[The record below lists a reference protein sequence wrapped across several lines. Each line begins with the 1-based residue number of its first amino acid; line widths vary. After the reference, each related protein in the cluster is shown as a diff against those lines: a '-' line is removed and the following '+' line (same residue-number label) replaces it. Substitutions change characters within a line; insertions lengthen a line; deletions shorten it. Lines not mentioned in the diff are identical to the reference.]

1 LQRQEDS
8 VRRPRR
14 RAEDTRAEI
23 LDTAETL
30 FRTRGVSGCS
40 IAHIA
45 QALSMSPANV
55 FKHFHS
61 KVALADAICDRLICG
76 MSEQVEA
83 FHLEGPA
90 PDRLKAL
97 AFGLMDLHIE
107 AMAEN
112 HFMVEMIF
120 HLSEAEIES
129 GKRYEEMIETLFSD
143 LIRHGVETGIYYSKD
158 PGRSGRVAAAAF
170 ASVLHPVFLTRRSR
184 AEIAGQCGELVDLVN
199 AALQN
204 PLAK

>member
-1 LQRQEDS
+1 MQEREDK

-14 RAEDTRAEI
+14 RAEETRAEI

-30 FRTRGVSGCS
+30 FRKQGVSGCS

-61 KVALADAICDRLICG
+61 KVALADAICERQISA
-76 MSEQVEA
+76 MSQKVEA
-83 FHLEGPA
+83 LHLEGPA
-90 PDRLKAL
+90 PERLKTL
-97 AFGLMDLHIE
+97 AFGLMDLHTQ
-107 AMAEN
+107 AVADN
-112 HFMVEMIF
+112 QFMLEMIF
-120 HLSEAEIES
+120 YLSETEIES
-129 GKRYEEMIETLFSD
+129 SKHYEKMVETLFAD
-143 LIRHGVETGIYYSKD
+143 LIRHGVEAGIYHSRD
-158 PGRSGRVAAAAF
+158 PQVSGRAAAAAF
-170 ASVLHPVFLTRRSR
+170 ASVLHPVFLTRHSR
-184 AEIAGQCGELVDLVN
+184 AQTAERCSQIVDLVN

>member
-1 LQRQEDS
+1 M
-8 VRRPRR
+8 RRPRR

-30 FRTRGVSGCS
+30 FRTHGVSGCS

-61 KVALADAICDRLICG
+61 KVALADAICERHICS
-76 MSEQVEA
+76 MSERVEA
-83 FHLEGPA
+83 LDLEGPA
-90 PDRLKAL
+90 PDRLKTL
-97 AFGLMDLHIE
+97 AFGLMDLHME
-107 AMAEN
+107 AIAEN

-120 HLSEAEIES
+120 YLSKTEIES
-129 GKRYEEMIETLFSD
+129 GKHYEKMIETLFSD
-143 LIRHGVETGIYYSKD
+143 LIRHGVEAGIYHTSD
-158 PGRSGRVAAAAF
+158 PERSGRVAAAAF
-170 ASVLHPVFLTRRSR
+170 ASVLHPVFLTRSART
-184 AEIAGQCGELVDLVN
+184 EIAAQCGELVDLVN